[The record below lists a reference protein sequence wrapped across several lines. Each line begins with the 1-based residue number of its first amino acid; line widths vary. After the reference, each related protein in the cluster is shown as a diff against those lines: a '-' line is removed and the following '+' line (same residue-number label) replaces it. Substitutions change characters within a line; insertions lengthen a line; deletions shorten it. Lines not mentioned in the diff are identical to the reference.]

1 VNIRFD
7 RTEFAVTA
15 YCTCGWVDLT
25 LGIDSARRIA
35 IDHETRAHPECRQVR
50 EAARMRVTRELRN
63 SP

>member
-25 LGIDSARRIA
+25 LGI
-35 IDHETRAHPECRQVR
+35 